1 MESAFGEM
9 ADHVEISDSKGE
21 SLMEKIAGKLNVD
34 NLSSSDSD
42 SAKKPASSPP
52 SVKPKTTSPTLS
64 MKAKIYR
71 MFGREKP
78 VQKVSCG
85 KKRTYNLPSSFRYT
99 CVLSQFI
106 EFYMYRY
113 RYIFVCLVG
122 STICRLTDP
131 VVKKSGMVTVVSN
144 TMGKGA
150 LN

>member
-113 RYIFVCLVG
+113 RYIFVCSVG

>member
-1 MESAFGEM
+1 M
-9 ADHVEISDSKGE
+9 DHVEISDSKGE

-113 RYIFVCLVG
+113 RYIFVCSVG